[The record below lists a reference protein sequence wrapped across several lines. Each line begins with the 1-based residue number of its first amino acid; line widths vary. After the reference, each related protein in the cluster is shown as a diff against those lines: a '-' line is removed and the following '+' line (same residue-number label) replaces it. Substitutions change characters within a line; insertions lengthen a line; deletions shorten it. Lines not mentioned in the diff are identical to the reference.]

1 MTNNNVQTLR
11 QPDEPADDPLT
22 SLLRNGARQLI
33 AQTVETELQAYLEQH
48 ADLRHDGK
56 AAIIRNGYLPER
68 DIQTGIG
75 SVPVKI
81 PKVRDR
87 SGNGNKFNSMVVPP
101 YLKRTGSLDELL
113 PWLYLKGISTGD
125 FQEALQCLLG
135 SEADNLSPGVIS
147 RLKARW
153 IEEYRQ
159 WRQRNL
165 ENRQY
170 VYVWA
175 DGVHFNLRGDESRQC
190 ILVLIGVTDHGKKEL
205 IAIEDGYRE
214 SAQSWEELLVGI
226 KQQGLS
232 RAPALAIGDGAL
244 GFWKAV
250 SKVWPDSRHQRCW
263 VHKTANVLNK
273 LPKSV
278 QSKVKSELHNIW
290 QAETREQAYAA
301 FDNTVKRFGA
311 KYPKAMECLGKDKE
325 QMLAFYDFPAEHWQ
339 HIRTTNPIESTFA
352 TVRLRTARTRGCVSR
367 DSILSMVFKLSQ
379 SAQKKWRRLRGFKLL
394 ADVVQ
399 GINFKDGVRVGNE
412 ADQEAA

>member
-11 QPDEPADDPLT
+11 QPDESADDPLT

-33 AQTVETELQAYLEQH
+33 AQAVEAELQAYLEQH
-48 ADLRHDGK
+48 VDLRHDGK

-101 YLKRTGSLDELL
+101 YLKRTGSLEELL

-125 FQEALQCLLG
+125 FQEALQSLLG
-135 SEADNLSPGVIS
+135 SQADNLSPGVIS
-147 RLKARW
+147 RLKVRW
-153 IEEYRQ
+153 IEEYKQ

-165 ENRQY
+165 ENKHY

-175 DGVHFNLRGDESRQC
+175 DGVHFNIRGDESRQC
-190 ILVLIGVTDHGKKEL
+190 ILVLIGVTNNGKKEL

-250 SKVWPDSRHQRCW
+250 SKVWPDTRHQRCW

-301 FDNTVKRFGA
+301 FDNTVKRFGT

-352 TVRLRTARTRGCVSR
+352 TVRLRTAKTRGCVSR